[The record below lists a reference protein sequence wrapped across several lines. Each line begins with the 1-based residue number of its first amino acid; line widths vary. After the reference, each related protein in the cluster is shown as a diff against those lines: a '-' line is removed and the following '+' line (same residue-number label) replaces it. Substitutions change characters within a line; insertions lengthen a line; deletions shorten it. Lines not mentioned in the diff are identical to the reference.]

1 MCIYLY
7 TVLKVFSVHSLIS
20 ILIVCGVYLL
30 VCWTESLW
38 CVFSCMLNWE
48 FVVRFYLYAILMY
61 SLWEFTCMRYWWVRL
76 CDFTCLLYWCI
87 HLCEFTCMWYWCV
100 RLCVFTYMRY
110 WCVRLWCPTAP
121 WSPPIA
127 RPLCPVAVLLACL
140 SKQDEHLNN
149 TSMHPI
155 HVLSC
160 GCC

>member
-1 MCIYLY
+1 MVQILVCIYLY

-48 FVVRFYLYAILMY
+48 FVVPFYLYAILMY

-87 HLCEFTCMWYWCV
+87 RLCEFSCMWYWCSFV
-100 RLCVFTYMRY
+100 RIYLY
-110 WCVRLWCPTAP
+110 
-121 WSPPIA
+121 
-127 RPLCPVAVLLACL
+127 AVLMCSFVMSDGSVVSAHCQAAL
-140 SKQDEHLNN
+140 S
-149 TSMHPI
+149 
-155 HVLSC
+155 SC
-160 GCC
+160 CFVGMSIKTRWTLK